1 VQPALSRRR
10 MPASVPTIV
19 HVRRSYAES
28 RYGQLHLQT
37 AYSSGG
43 GFDEQVPLLCFHPAG
58 SSSKYFEALLPELGR
73 DRIVYAFD
81 LPGFGWSEAPEKE
94 WSLTEVTSVISE
106 FADTL
111 RLRSFDVFG
120 VELGALMA
128 IELAATK
135 PNQVRRTVLA
145 AVPHFT
151 PQEAKSQEWSKLP
164 NLPAADGSHLLK
176 EWQRLVT
183 TRGAHSTPDQLTQE
197 LVDVLAARKHNSLAQ
212 QAILDYPTA
221 QRLNGLR
228 QQGLILCPTG
238 EFHEHCKRAKT
249 SYPQAQLQDFPQVSA
264 NIFAEQP
271 ASVLKRVRQFL
282 DA

>member
-1 VQPALSRRR
+1 MQHALSRRR
-10 MPASVPTIV
+10 MPLSLPTTV
-19 HVRRSYAES
+19 HVRRSYSES

-43 GFDEQVPLLCFHPAG
+43 GFDEQVPLLCLHPAG
-58 SSSKYFEALLPELGR
+58 SSSKYFEPLLPELGR

-81 LPGFGWSEAPEKE
+81 LPGFGWSDAPDKE

-106 FADTL
+106 FADSL

-120 VELGALMA
+120 VQLGALMA

-151 PQEAKSQEWSKLP
+151 AQEAKSQEWSNLP
-164 NLPAADGSHLLK
+164 NLPAPDGSHLLK
-176 EWQRLVT
+176 EWQRLSASGT
-183 TRGAHSTPDQLTQE
+183 HTNPDQLTQE

-221 QRLNGLR
+221 QRLTELR
-228 QQGLILCPTG
+228 QQGLILCPAG
-238 EFHEHCKRAKT
+238 EFNDHCKRAKK
-249 SYPQAQLQDFPQVSA
+249 SYPQAQLQELPEPSV
-264 NIFAEQP
+264 NVFADHPEV
-271 ASVLKRVRQFL
+271 VLQRVRQFL